1 MLLHILM
8 INLSQIQKLLTQT
21 YTGNTSKEPVRQKVL
36 FAPSPLLKKKI
47 IETFQPIFF
56 DAPSSVTPKQ
66 FFNKVICHISNAQ

>member
-8 INLSQIQKLLTQT
+8 INLSQTQKLPSQT
-21 YTGNTSKEPVRQKVL
+21 YMYITGKEPVRQKVS

-56 DAPSSVTPKQ
+56 DAPSSVTPK
-66 FFNKVICHISNAQ
+66 